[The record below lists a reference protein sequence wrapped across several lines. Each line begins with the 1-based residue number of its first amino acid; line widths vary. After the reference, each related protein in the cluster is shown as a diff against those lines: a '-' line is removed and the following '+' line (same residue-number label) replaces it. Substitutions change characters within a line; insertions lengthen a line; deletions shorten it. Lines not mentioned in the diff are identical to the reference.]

1 MLSSVSNVFKSCHST
16 KRQYLSLNYF
26 ANPYM
31 WNWKTDTKIE
41 VINDKVNIQEN
52 GYLVEMAIPLNAFF
66 DIIPKT
72 GVKLDIEFAIDLGT
86 YKGRQQ
92 QLHWYS
98 GVADGFHES
107 PAKWG
112 GLILK

>member
-86 YKGRQQ
+86 NKGRQQ
-92 QLHWYS
+92 QLHWNS
-98 GVADGFHES
+98 GSTDGFHES